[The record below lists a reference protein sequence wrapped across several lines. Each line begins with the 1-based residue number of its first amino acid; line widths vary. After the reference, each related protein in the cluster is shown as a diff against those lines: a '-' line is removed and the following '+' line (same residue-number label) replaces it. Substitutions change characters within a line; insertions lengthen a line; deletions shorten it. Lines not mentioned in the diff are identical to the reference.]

1 MLIHQRHTIAEA
13 KSSVDRLHT
22 LVEHHYQEMTSRVQA
37 LKVPDLQKSDDAIRM
52 LENDTE
58 SLATIHAQPPHSSYG
73 EAIESELAR
82 CDFADDLQRSRV
94 YRRNQA
100 FRGSI
105 ISQLTR
111 SVYSLGWSF
120 FSDLSMAEVSN
131 ISVIHLAITEG
142 EILNPNRS
150 LQTWL
155 SRPNARIS
163 IDDFYS
169 DGQRTQMYKVAR
181 GSVQAK
187 GSAASLQ
194 WEELF
199 EENESARTDNNLD
212 PTSTP
217 PMVDPL
223 GSASPSQ
230 AQVTSSPGP
239 HEMVEGEVTYRCKG
253 CGEVYL
259 TPQCSL
265 AHYPPPV
272 LGWIANDCN
281 LHLDTYGRNG
291 LRNWCE
297 LPQQWSLREDDMLT
311 IYQRTSNGM

>member
-13 KSSVDRLHT
+13 KHSVDRLHT
-22 LVEHHYQEMTSRVQA
+22 LVEHRYQEMTSRVQA
-37 LKVPDLQKSDDAIRM
+37 LKVPDLQKNDDAIRM
-52 LENDTE
+52 LEDDTE
-58 SLATIHAQPPHSSYG
+58 SFAAIHAQPPHSSYG
-73 EAIESELAR
+73 EAVESELAR
-82 CDFADDLQRSRV
+82 CDFENDLQRSRV

-105 ISQLTR
+105 ISQLSR

-131 ISVIHLAITEG
+131 ISVIHLAITES

-150 LQTWL
+150 LQTW
-155 SRPNARIS
+155 SSQPNEKVS
-163 IDDFYS
+163 IDDFYP

-181 GSVQAK
+181 A
-187 GSAASLQ
+187 
-194 WEELF
+194 
-199 EENESARTDNNLD
+199 
-212 PTSTP
+212 
-217 PMVDPL
+217 
-223 GSASPSQ
+223 Q

-239 HEMVEGEVTYRCKG
+239 HEMVEGEVAYRCTG
-253 CGEVYL
+253 SGGVYL
-259 TPQCSL
+259 TPSCSL

-281 LHLDTYGRNG
+281 LHLDTHERRG

-297 LPQQWSLREDDMLT
+297 LPRQWSLREVDMLK
-311 IYQRTSNGM
+311 IYQWTSDGI

>member
-13 KSSVDRLHT
+13 KNSVDRLHT
-22 LVEHHYQEMTSRVQA
+22 LVEHCYQEMTSRVQA
-37 LKVPDLQKSDDAIRM
+37 LKAPDLQKNDDGIRM
-52 LENDTE
+52 LEDDTE

-82 CDFADDLQRSRV
+82 CDFENDLQRSRV

-111 SVYSLGWSF
+111 SVYSLGSSF

-142 EILNPNRS
+142 EILNPKRS
-150 LQTWL
+150 LQTWF
-155 SRPNARIS
+155 SQPN
-163 IDDFYS
+163 D
-169 DGQRTQMYKVAR
+169 KVAR

-199 EENESARTDNNLD
+199 EEKESARIDDNLD
-212 PTSTP
+212 LTSTP

-223 GSASPSQ
+223 DSVSPLQ
-230 AQVTSSPGP
+230 AQITSSPGP
-239 HEMVEGEVTYRCKG
+239 HEMVEGEVAYRCTG

-259 TPQCSL
+259 TPSCSL

-281 LHLDTYGRNG
+281 LHLDTHERRG

-297 LPQQWSLREDDMLT
+297 LSQQWSLREVDMLT
-311 IYQRTSNGM
+311 IYQRTSDGI